1 MLTGTRRRQKV
12 VRTKRRR
19 AAAIVRPLS
28 AAAGAR
34 PAAAAAAARSNDAD
48 PRKDTARIGIRMV
61 NADVTTLA
69 AASRNST
76 TKSTE
81 GDGADHFSYSSE
93 GESVGSTGS
102 SGTSIQKRMG
112 RPLSDVAVAIRLRS
126 RRLQQEEMERQM
138 QQHTERLR
146 QRMRQRGMELVAA
159 ARHRS
164 EAFASVVTESSSDEG
179 TAGAAYGDEVG
190 LAARGRARAV
200 PVRRG
205 CVTPRSETN
214 ESSSE
219 EREDDDPIAAPERSI
234 SGDAGIDDPASDAQ
248 TMLCPVLSG
257 KKRRQHQSDTA
268 SSLRL
273 SVRRR
278 EHSWG
283 VDGTANAA
291 TTPGGTGPP
300 WSEVEEALL
309 LEAIRTHGFRWPDV
323 SAYVGTRTASQC
335 KSHNQHLQDRY
346 LQV

>member
-48 PRKDTARIGIRMV
+48 PCKNARAGIRLV
-61 NADVTTLA
+61 NADVTIHA

-76 TKSTE
+76 TKCTE
-81 GDGADHFSYSSE
+81 GDESDHFNDSSE
-93 GESVGSTGS
+93 DESVGSTGGGS
-102 SGTSIQKRMG
+102 TSIQKRME